1 MGELLLI
8 TNIEDDII
16 FKKEFD
22 IMNDKEY
29 CSLFMLGYS
38 SLDIIEEIRFST
50 VKTFFKSLDTQS
62 KWDVSV
68 YFLPSGFKLIYINE
82 DSEEK
87 RVYDFMSKVH
97 ILLRKKMLEID
108 VQKPEVFNCEILL
121 SADIS
126 VSINQYGNGNN
137 TASPFYRLAKFTDVK
152 RPNNK
157 IQCML
162 VVKSVWD
169 FGEKF
174 EQYLH
179 ATILMVENNKK
190 NSTFTDNRG
199 FKKQL
204 ANFYSEIEKRRL
216 LSKLYNEENISGDIK
231 PRDKFFLYPDRNV
244 FLEEE
249 KAFSTQPFA

>member
-97 ILLRKKMLEID
+97 ILLRKIIMAPMFDYKD
-108 VQKPEVFNCEILL
+108 VI
-121 SADIS
+121 
-126 VSINQYGNGNN
+126 
-137 TASPFYRLAKFTDVK
+137 
-152 RPNNK
+152 
-157 IQCML
+157 
-162 VVKSVWD
+162 
-169 FGEKF
+169 
-174 EQYLH
+174 
-179 ATILMVENNKK
+179 
-190 NSTFTDNRG
+190 
-199 FKKQL
+199 
-204 ANFYSEIEKRRL
+204 
-216 LSKLYNEENISGDIK
+216 ENICFDDTIS
-231 PRDKFFLYPDRNV
+231 
-244 FLEEE
+244 
-249 KAFSTQPFA
+249 KAYAEIVKK

>member
-1 MGELLLI
+1 LLI

-152 RPNNK
+152 RQDNL
-157 IQCML
+157 CL
-162 VVKSVWD
+162 SH
-169 FGEKF
+169 F
-174 EQYLH
+174 EISFIGL
-179 ATILMVENNKK
+179 
-190 NSTFTDNRG
+190 
-199 FKKQL
+199 
-204 ANFYSEIEKRRL
+204 SERL
-216 LSKLYNEENISGDIK
+216 LNYNKNKNLDTMEYDDNLPLSM
-231 PRDKFFLYPDRNV
+231 R
-244 FLEEE
+244 
-249 KAFSTQPFA
+249 

>member
-87 RVYDFMSKVH
+87 RVYDFMSKIH
-97 ILLRKKMLEID
+97 ILLRKVSFIINLRLLWLLCLIIKMLLKIF
-108 VQKPEVFNCEILL
+108 VLMIPYLKHMQK
-121 SADIS
+121 
-126 VSINQYGNGNN
+126 
-137 TASPFYRLAKFTDVK
+137 
-152 RPNNK
+152 
-157 IQCML
+157 
-162 VVKSVWD
+162 
-169 FGEKF
+169 
-174 EQYLH
+174 
-179 ATILMVENNKK
+179 
-190 NSTFTDNRG
+190 
-199 FKKQL
+199 
-204 ANFYSEIEKRRL
+204 
-216 LSKLYNEENISGDIK
+216 
-231 PRDKFFLYPDRNV
+231 
-244 FLEEE
+244 
-249 KAFSTQPFA
+249 

>member
-87 RVYDFMSKVH
+87 RIIMAPMFDYK
-97 ILLRKKMLEID
+97 D
-108 VQKPEVFNCEILL
+108 VI
-121 SADIS
+121 
-126 VSINQYGNGNN
+126 
-137 TASPFYRLAKFTDVK
+137 
-152 RPNNK
+152 
-157 IQCML
+157 
-162 VVKSVWD
+162 
-169 FGEKF
+169 
-174 EQYLH
+174 
-179 ATILMVENNKK
+179 
-190 NSTFTDNRG
+190 
-199 FKKQL
+199 
-204 ANFYSEIEKRRL
+204 
-216 LSKLYNEENISGDIK
+216 ENICFDDTIS
-231 PRDKFFLYPDRNV
+231 
-244 FLEEE
+244 
-249 KAFSTQPFA
+249 KAYAEIVKK